1 QVAVDREGVV
11 REATFAAKRMAMG
24 VDGAPLR
31 SRTGRLLVH
40 DCPCDT
46 LVSLGSIATSECRGE
61 SLESLRNRLLFSPS
75 APPSFVRNLVRKL
88 GQPTSAATC
97 AQVVEAALTTA
108 LTDRPYSKPLA
119 VYGGHGSHVAPGQ
132 GVGAVATASGPHG
145 GGGGGGMEGGPL
157 DGTLLDGED
166 DEDGLAEV
174 DFRDQYDEEA

>member
-1 QVAVDREGVV
+1 
-11 REATFAAKRMAMG
+11 MG

-46 LVSLGSIATSECRGE
+46 LVSLGSIATTECRGE

-108 LTDRPYSKPLA
+108 L
-119 VYGGHGSHVAPGQ
+119 
-132 GVGAVATASGPHG
+132 
-145 GGGGGGMEGGPL
+145 
-157 DGTLLDGED
+157 
-166 DEDGLAEV
+166 
-174 DFRDQYDEEA
+174 